1 MSTEAELPD
10 EYESAYLEDEALDD
24 DLYAASLAEA
34 EYQDAKSTAN
44 DRPLPHSME
53 AEQSVLGGLML
64 DNSRFDAVAELV
76 DAEDFF
82 KDSHR
87 QIYRVMAELAN
98 GGFPLDVV
106 TLSEALERHGE
117 LQRVGG
123 IAYLA
128 EMATHTPSAANI
140 TAYAKIVRDHATVR
154 QLIAAANEISRSSLN
169 PAGLD
174 SEALLQLAERRVA
187 EIVEDRPKEGGFA
200 GVNELLKGAVERI
213 DELFSSDSDI
223 TGLATGLADLDS
235 RTSGWQPGELII
247 LAARPSM
254 GKTALALNFVENA
267 ILKQDNPVLVFSME
281 MPAQSL
287 VVRMLSS
294 IGRIN
299 QGKIRNGKLTEE
311 DWPKLSAAVSK
322 MKDRP
327 LFIDDTPGLTP
338 QDMKARTRRIARE
351 HGNPALIVV
360 DYIQL
365 MHTGGNSDGRT
376 QEISE
381 ISRSLKAL
389 AKEYS
394 CPVIAL
400 SQLNRGVE
408 QRPNKRPM
416 NSDLRESGAIEQDA
430 DVILFIYRDE
440 YYNEESP
447 DKGIAEL
454 ILGKQRN
461 GEVGTCR
468 AAWVGHY
475 TRFENLAPEYFSQD
489 Y

>member
-1 MSTEAELPD
+1 MPLDAEYPEDLD
-10 EYESAYLEDEALDD
+10 EYLDAADADQDFERNPHPGAQKSA
-24 DLYAASLAEA
+24 S
-34 EYQDAKSTAN
+34 Q
-44 DRPLPHSME
+44 RPLPHSIE
-53 AEQSVLGGLML
+53 AEQAVLGGLML
-64 DNSRFDAVAELV
+64 DSSRFDAVAELV
-76 DAEDFF
+76 DAPDFYQE
-82 KDSHR
+82 SHR
-87 QIYRVMAELAN
+87 QIFKAMAELVEDSQ
-98 GGFPLDVV
+98 PLDVV
-106 TLSEALERHGE
+106 TLAETLERHAE
-117 LQRVGG
+117 LERCGG
-123 IAYLA
+123 IGYLA
-128 EMATHTPSAANI
+128 EMATLTPSAVNI

-154 QLIAAANEISRSSLN
+154 QLIAAANEISRSSFN

-174 SEALLQLAERRVA
+174 SDALLQLAERRVA

-200 GVNELLKGAVERI
+200 AVNELLKGAVERI
-213 DELFSSDSDI
+213 DELFSSGADI
-223 TGLATGLADLDS
+223 TGLSTGLQELDA
-235 RTSGWQPGELII
+235 RTSGWQPGELIV

-254 GKTALALNFVENA
+254 GKTALALNFVETA
-267 ILKQDNPVLVFSME
+267 ILNQDKPVLVFSME
-281 MPAQSL
+281 MPAQAL

-299 QGKIRNGKLTEE
+299 QGKIRSGKLTEE
-311 DWPKLSAAVSK
+311 DWPKLSTAVAK

-338 QDMKARTRRIARE
+338 QDMKARIRRIARE
-351 HGNPALIVV
+351 HGSPALIMV

-365 MHTGGNSDGRT
+365 MHTGGKSDGRT

-381 ISRSLKAL
+381 ISRSLKAM
-389 AKEYS
+389 AKEYE
-394 CPVIAL
+394 CPVVAL

-454 ILGKQRN
+454 IIGKQRN

-468 AAWVGHY
+468 AAFVGQY
-475 TRFENLAPEYFSQD
+475 TRFENLAPEYFNQD